1 MRKWGKE
8 RPSPWP
14 KSPSWLVVALGC
26 KYSHSGSR
34 VHAHN
39 HSTVLPLQLVN
50 FSTISYSS
58 KESQTLHS
66 EDYGWLKPSKK
77 VVFRFPQMAENAF
90 PYWFMTLLKPYQSA
104 NLISLMHLRIFPNQR
119 NSTYAPDFWHS
130 LTQIIFPAEH
140 EDSSG
145 YLQRSV
151 KSFYFFFL
159 ASFFLK
165 NHSILTLLE
174 CSWFTVC
181 VNYHCTARW
190 LSYTH
195 MYSSSFLFHYD
206 LSQDIEYSSL
216 WYTKDLGV
224 YLSYI

>member
-8 RPSPWP
+8 RPSPWS

-50 FSTISYSS
+50 FSKISYSS

-77 VVFRFPQMAENAF
+77 VVYRFPQMAENAF
-90 PYWFMTLLKPYQSA
+90 PYWFMTLLKLYWAA
-104 NLISLMHLRIFPNQR
+104 NLISLMHLRIFQNQR

-130 LTQIIFPAEH
+130 LTQIIFLAEH
-140 EDSSG
+140 EILRNIYRD
-145 YLQRSV
+145 QW
-151 KSFYFFFL
+151 
-159 ASFFLK
+159 
-165 NHSILTLLE
+165 NHSILTLPE
-174 CSWFTVC
+174 YSWLTVLRQLLLYSK
-181 VNYHCTARW
+181 VTQ
-190 LSYTH
+190 LYTH
-195 MYSSSFLFHYD
+195 VFFFISFP
-206 LSQDIEYSSL
+206 L
-216 WYTKDLGV
+216 WFFTRYW
-224 YLSYI
+224 I

>member
-1 MRKWGKE
+1 MRKWGQE

-50 FSTISYSS
+50 FSKISYSS

-77 VVFRFPQMAENAF
+77 VVYRFPQMAENAF
-90 PYWFMTLLKPYQSA
+90 PYWFMTLLKLYRAA
-104 NLISLMHLRIFPNQR
+104 NLISLMHLRIFQNQR
-119 NSTYAPDFWHS
+119 NSTYAPDFWYS
-130 LTQIIFPAEH
+130 LTQIIFLVEH
-140 EDSSG
+140 EILLNIYRD
-145 YLQRSV
+145 QW
-151 KSFYFFFL
+151 
-159 ASFFLK
+159 

-174 CSWFTVC
+174 YSWLTMLRQLPLYSKV
-181 VNYHCTARW
+181 TQ
-190 LSYTH
+190 LYTH
-195 MYSSSFLFHYD
+195 VFLFISFPLLFITRYW
-206 LSQDIEYSSL
+206 I
-216 WYTKDLGV
+216 
-224 YLSYI
+224 